1 MNWFFT
7 SDWSRH
13 VPDPACLLFFGTE
26 MKLAR
31 QRCLASWD
39 ASVHSPKANR
49 QRSTLVLFLSG
60 IGLLALAFLS
70 ACIGGASL
78 PFDAVLQTLAG
89 SDTVDP
95 VVRQI
100 ILDFRLPRILT
111 AALAGAA
118 LGTAGLLMQTV
129 FRNPLADPFVLGVN
143 SGASLGV
150 AVVLLALAP
159 AGISLTA
166 GLGASGQLLVI
177 LASSAGAA
185 ATLFVVLM
193 LSRRVDIMSVLI
205 IGLMISYT
213 IGAIVSILMFFS
225 MAERLQNFINWS
237 FGDYGNVSWSH
248 MQLFAPA
255 ILTGLLLSSL
265 FIKPLDALLLGEQYA
280 ASLGTR
286 VKQSRFLILLAA
298 SILAGSVTGFCGPIG
313 FLGIAAPHLS
323 RYLCRTSSHRILIP
337 ASIAIGALLSL
348 ASDFLARGPG
358 LDVVLPL
365 NAITALVGAP
375 VIIVALIKQRN
386 MKRLFS

>member
-1 MNWFFT
+1 
-7 SDWSRH
+7 
-13 VPDPACLLFFGTE
+13 

-31 QRCLASWD
+31 QQCRARYTV
-39 ASVHSPKANR
+39 SVHSQNANNHR
-49 QRSTLVLFLSG
+49 TTLIFFLSG
-60 IGLLALAFLS
+60 MGLLALAILS

-78 PFDAVLQTLAG
+78 PIEAVWQTLSGSDAVE
-89 SDTVDP
+89 P

-100 ILDFRLPRILT
+100 IVDFRLPRILT

-177 LASSAGAA
+177 IASSVGAA
-185 ATLFVVLM
+185 ATLFAVLI

-213 IGAIVSILMFFS
+213 VGAIVSILMFFS
-225 MAERLQNFINWS
+225 MAERLQSFINWS

-248 MQLFAPA
+248 LRFFAPS
-255 ILTGLLLSSL
+255 ILVGLALSCFL
-265 FIKPLDALLLGEQYA
+265 FKPLDALLLGEQYA
-280 ASLGTR
+280 RSIGTR
-286 VKQSRFLILLAA
+286 TKQARFLVLLAA
-298 SILAGSVTGFCGPIG
+298 SLLAGSVTGFCGPIG

-323 RYLCRTSSHRILIP
+323 RYLWRTSSHRVLIP
-337 ASIAIGALLSL
+337 ASILIGALLSL
-348 ASDFLARGPG
+348 GSDFVARGPG

-375 VIIVALIKQRN
+375 VIIAALIKQRN
-386 MKRLFS
+386 MKRIFG